1 MTHSEW
7 RPCGKVT
14 VEWVVMI
21 SFVATLLIGCAT
33 SSPNINSASLSFPA
47 DPVMKQ
53 GSFTSA
59 AFPYMEGSTALEG
72 FIASPTTPGKHPAV
86 LVIHDW
92 NGQDDYE
99 AGRAKQLA
107 AMGYVGVAIDV
118 YGKRVRPKTPAESG
132 AEAGKYY
139 TDRDLFRRRLQA
151 AFDAVKALPNVDT
164 SKMAA
169 IGYCF
174 GGGGVLEMARMGLP
188 LKGVASFHGGF
199 KTDKPAQ
206 AGMVKAKVLI
216 QHALGDPASPRA
228 DQEALLKELTD
239 AGVDFQATF
248 YNLNTHAFT
257 VPGAMYNADADR
269 RSWKALNNF
278 LSEIF
283 S

>member
-1 MTHSEW
+1 MTCFLASL
-7 RPCGKVT
+7 
-14 VEWVVMI
+14 I
-21 SFVATLLIGCAT
+21 IGCAASAPT
-33 SSPNINSASLSFPA
+33 VNSAPVTFPS
-47 DPVMKQ
+47 DPAVKQ
-53 GSFTSA
+53 GPITTA
-59 AFPYMEGSTALEG
+59 AFPYAEGSTALEG
-72 FIASPTTPGKHPAV
+72 FIASPKAPGKHPAV

-99 AGRAKQLA
+99 NGRAKQLA
-107 AMGYVGVAIDV
+107 ELGYVGVAIDI
-118 YGKRVRPKTPAESG
+118 YGKGVRPKNAAESG

-139 TDRDLFRRRLQA
+139 ADRDLFRRRLQA

-174 GGGGVLEMARMGLP
+174 GGGGALELARMGLP
-188 LKGVASFHGGF
+188 LKGVVSFHGGL

-216 QHALGDPASPRA
+216 EHALGDPASPRP

-257 VPGAMYNADADR
+257 VPGPMYNADADR

>member
-1 MTHSEW
+1 MT
-7 RPCGKVT
+7 
-14 VEWVVMI
+14 
-21 SFVATLLIGCAT
+21 SFLASLLIGCA
-33 SSPNINSASLSFPA
+33 
-47 DPVMKQ
+47 
-53 GSFTSA
+53 A
-59 AFPYMEGSTALEG
+59 ATPSTLPETQAGPITTAPFAYTEGSTALEG
-72 FIASPTTPGKHPAV
+72 VIAAPTTPGKHPAV

-92 NGQDDYE
+92 NGQDNYE

-107 AMGYVGVAIDV
+107 ELGYVGIAIDV
-118 YGKRVRPKTPAESG
+118 YGKGVRPKNPAESG

-139 TDRDLFRRRLQA
+139 ADRDLFRRRLQA
-151 AFDAVKALPNVDT
+151 AFDAVKGLPNVDS
-164 SKMAA
+164 SKIAA

-206 AGMVKAKVLI
+206 AGVVKAKVLI
-216 QHALGDPASPRA
+216 EHALGDPASPRA

-248 YNLNTHAFT
+248 YNLKTHAFT
-257 VPGAMYNADADR
+257 VPGPNYSADADR